1 MTYGLLL
8 LNSKSEKN
16 NKLSKNPEITFF
28 KKVFVKHTNFSQETL
43 PLYFSSNP
51 DFGKKLTINIS
62 KIGDLLSHITLKIT
76 LPSIPLSSHS
86 SLPNTVKKF
95 RWINKIAFGMIKNID
110 LEIGGILIDKHYG
123 DWLNVYYEIFDSY
136 DTHSNKLLGNLN
148 EDLISYTEGKDKY
161 NIYLPLKFFFN
172 LESKLTLPLL
182 SITSQSIKI
191 NIEFNNFKNCYLE
204 SPTNYFNIDSHI
216 CLFQKDEYICQ
227 TINNVKNIGRFVYF
241 DIENKRVY
249 YDKIKGNF
257 QVPTNSTNISNFNI
271 IGEISKFNLIPIPNS
286 IIYKD
291 ENYFLNKNLPT
302 IVDASMLVNYIFLD
316 HTEKWNFKTNKQ
328 IYIVPL
334 IGNVLDKTVTNPNTK
349 YTVKLN
355 HPNKMLLWRAVL
367 QNNINLNDQF
377 NYSTFP
383 LTNKYDN
390 IIESTTIYINNNDIN
405 NIHNSE
411 FYNYLQNYVNKF
423 SDGKHVSVYSFSVES
438 DNLEPNGTMNFSKI
452 QDLYLQLRLNKNVSY
467 QNPVNVRLYGIQF
480 NILEVENGICSLK
493 YSI

>member
-1 MTYGLLL
+1 
-8 LNSKSEKN
+8 
-16 NKLSKNPEITFF
+16 
-28 KKVFVKHTNFSQETL
+28 
-43 PLYFSSNP
+43 
-51 DFGKKLTINIS
+51 
-62 KIGDLLSHITLKIT
+62 
-76 LPSIPLSSHS
+76 
-86 SLPNTVKKF
+86 
-95 RWINKIAFGMIKNID
+95 
-110 LEIGGILIDKHYG
+110 
-123 DWLNVYYEIFDSY
+123 
-136 DTHSNKLLGNLN
+136 
-148 EDLISYTEGKDKY
+148 
-161 NIYLPLKFFFN
+161 
-172 LESKLTLPLL
+172 
-182 SITSQSIKI
+182 
-191 NIEFNNFKNCYLE
+191 
-204 SPTNYFNIDSHI
+204 
-216 CLFQKDEYICQ
+216 
-227 TINNVKNIGRFVYF
+227 
-241 DIENKRVY
+241 
-249 YDKIKGNF
+249 DKIKGDF
-257 QVPTNSTNISNFNI
+257 QVPTNTTNINNFNI
-271 IGEISKFNLIPIPNS
+271 IGDISKFNLIPIPNS

-316 HTEKWNFKTNKQ
+316 HTEKWNFKTSKQ

-355 HPNKMLLWRAVL
+355 HPNKILLWRAVL

-390 IIESTTIYINNNDIN
+390 IIESTSIYINNNDIN

-423 SDGKHVSVYSFSVES
+423 SDGKHISVYSFSVES
-438 DNLEPNGTMNFSKI
+438 DNFEPNGTMNFSKI
-452 QDLYLQLRLNKNVSY
+452 QDLYLQLKLNKNISY